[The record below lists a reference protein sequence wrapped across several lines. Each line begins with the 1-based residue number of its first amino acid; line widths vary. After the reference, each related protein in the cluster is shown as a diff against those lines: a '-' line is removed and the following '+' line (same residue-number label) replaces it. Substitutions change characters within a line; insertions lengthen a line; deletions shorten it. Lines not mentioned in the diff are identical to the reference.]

1 MPKKTEQTTTNKTG
15 IYFCGTVS
23 ERRRRKVP
31 KDNPTTEVVTYTFYD
46 EESHITYYVD
56 DYAPEEYL
64 EKGEYVELPIRIK
77 AYVNK
82 GTGRPAYSMTIKK
95 VFEQQDGNNSNG
107 EVF

>member
-1 MPKKTEQTTTNKTG
+1 MAKKTEQTTTNNTG
-15 IYFCGTVS
+15 IYFRGIVS

-46 EESHITYYVD
+46 EENHTTYFVD
-56 DYAPEEYL
+56 DYAPDDYL
-64 EKGEYVELPIRIK
+64 EKGEYVEIPVRIK

-82 GTGRPAYSMTIKK
+82 GTGRPAYSMTIRKA
-95 VFEQQDGNNSNG
+95 FEQQDSNNSNG